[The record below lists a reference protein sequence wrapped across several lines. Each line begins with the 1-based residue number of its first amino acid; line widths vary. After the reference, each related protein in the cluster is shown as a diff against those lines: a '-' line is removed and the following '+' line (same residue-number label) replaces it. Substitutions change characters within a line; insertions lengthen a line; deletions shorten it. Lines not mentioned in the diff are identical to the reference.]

1 VLCTACGSDSEG
13 APQNVSFLKILETV
27 RRSVSNTTSTGVKK
41 KIPFLCIKNIFMSS
55 NIFPHRDRFLERPEK
70 ELLLNQHGLVI
81 WFTGL
86 SASGKST
93 LAIAVE
99 QILYERNF
107 LTQVLDG
114 DKIRNG
120 LNNNLGFTDNDRI
133 ENIRRIAEV
142 GRLFSD
148 CGVVAISAFISPTHA
163 IRSMARKIIGNK
175 NFFEIYLSTPLSV
188 CEQRDPKGLYKK
200 ARAGIIG
207 DFTGISAPYEA
218 PGAADMVIDTTNITV
233 EKASQQIVDRIL
245 PLVSK

>member
-1 VLCTACGSDSEG
+1 LSKRIEM
-13 APQNVSFLKILETV
+13 
-27 RRSVSNTTSTGVKK
+27 TG
-41 KIPFLCIKNIFMSS
+41 
-55 NIFPHRDRFLERPEK
+55 NIFPDRDRFLERFEK
-70 ELLLNQHGLVI
+70 ELLLTQHGLVV

-99 QILYERNF
+99 KVLYEKRI

-120 LNNNLGFTDNDRI
+120 LNKNLGFTEDDRI

-142 GRLFSD
+142 GKLFSD

-163 IRSMARKIIGNK
+163 IRGMAREIIGDR
-175 NFFEIYLSTPLSV
+175 NFFEVYVSTPLKV

-200 ARAGIIG
+200 ARAGIIK
-207 DFTGISAPYEA
+207 DFTGISAPYEEPIHA
-218 PGAADMVIDTTNITV
+218 NLVLDTTDLTV
-233 EKASQQIVDRIL
+233 QEASSRIVDQIL
-245 PLVSK
+245 PLIIYQK

>member
-1 VLCTACGSDSEG
+1 
-13 APQNVSFLKILETV
+13 
-27 RRSVSNTTSTGVKK
+27 
-41 KIPFLCIKNIFMSS
+41 MSS
-55 NIFPHRDRFLERPEK
+55 NIFPNRDRFLERPEK
-70 ELLLNQHGLVI
+70 ELLLHQHGLVV

-99 QILYERNF
+99 KMLYNQGL

-120 LNNNLGFTDNDRI
+120 LNNNLGFTADDRI

-142 GRLFSD
+142 SRLFSD
-148 CGVVAISAFISPTHA
+148 CGIIAISAFISPTNDV
-163 IRSMARKIIGNK
+163 RSMARTIIGEK
-175 NFFEIYLSTPLSV
+175 NFFEIYLSTPLAV
-188 CEQRDPKGLYKK
+188 CEERDPKGLYKK

-218 PGAADMVIDTTNITV
+218 PLDAKIVIDTTDFSV
-233 EKASQQIVDRIL
+233 EDAAKKIYDRIL
-245 PLVSK
+245 PLIKIN

>member
-1 VLCTACGSDSEG
+1 MT
-13 APQNVSFLKILETV
+13 I
-27 RRSVSNTTSTGVKK
+27 
-41 KIPFLCIKNIFMSS
+41 
-55 NIFPHRDRFLERPEK
+55 NIFPDRDQFLERPEK
-70 ELLLNQHGLVI
+70 EILLNQHGLVI

-99 QILYERNF
+99 QMLYAQKI

-120 LNNNLGFTDNDRI
+120 LNKNLGFTDDDRI

-142 GRLFSD
+142 GKLFSD

-163 IRSMARKIIGNK
+163 IRDMARTIIGAN
-175 NFFEIYLSTPLSV
+175 NFFEIFVSTPLEV

-200 ARAGIIG
+200 ARAGAIKE
-207 DFTGISAPYEA
+207 FTGISAPYEK
-218 PGAADMVIDTTNITV
+218 PVNADLIIDTTDLTIAA
-233 EKASQQIVDRIL
+233 ASEQIFRSIL
-245 PLVSK
+245 PLIKANR